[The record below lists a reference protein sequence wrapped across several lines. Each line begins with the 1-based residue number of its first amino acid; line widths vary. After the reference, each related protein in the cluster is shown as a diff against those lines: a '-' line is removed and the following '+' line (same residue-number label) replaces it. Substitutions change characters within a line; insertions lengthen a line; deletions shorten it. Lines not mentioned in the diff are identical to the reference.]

1 MGQRLCKPSNS
12 FLVLSSDDDDDEA
25 ANKDLSLKIIEKAL
39 LMPAAKL
46 VPDVTVDDDGD
57 AGVLNGTQGAIDGGG
72 NGSSSFV
79 LEGEVVESLSGSSRK
94 EIVPFVSNMKIVK
107 KKKIKKREV
116 QDQSV
121 VVNDKEEEETV
132 EASNMVEPVDPNA
145 IEITGNIVFR
155 KLLGPRYFDHPD
167 SGWGAC
173 FNCGEG
179 HTVANCTAAKRK
191 KPCFVCGSLE
201 QNAKQ
206 CSKVR

>member
-1 MGQRLCKPSNS
+1 
-12 FLVLSSDDDDDEA
+12 LVLSSDDDDDEA

-121 VVNDKEEEETV
+121 
-132 EASNMVEPVDPNA
+132 SFLFLF
-145 IEITGNIVFR
+145 IFLFI
-155 KLLGPRYFDHPD
+155 Y
-167 SGWGAC
+167 
-173 FNCGEG
+173 
-179 HTVANCTAAKRK
+179 
-191 KPCFVCGSLE
+191 
-201 QNAKQ
+201 
-206 CSKVR
+206 